1 MRDVADYALS
11 HFIVL
16 GREDALVRLYDRYLK
31 VAYYLTYWM
40 LNGVS
45 ICRKASLYVAKSG
58 IARYWPLAVAH

>member
-40 LNGVS
+40 LNE
-45 ICRKASLYVAKSG
+45 A
-58 IARYWPLAVAH
+58 